1 MSEPETQD
9 QIPTEE
15 TTVAPVKR
23 RLGTWKT
30 WLNPTLMI
38 ATVLILLIS
47 LILSLNSQKKKSI
60 SPKDLMDAQAVIA
73 AKTARI
79 NAERASQGLPPIVG
93 FGSEAPEQIA
103 ARLSKDANTLAGMA
117 DQLRQLLVEKEK
129 IIAEKNNQLLV
140 SEQARQALTSQLGKL
155 QLQLENNL
163 NAGATIEGLR
173 AQLAEARSQAEAVS
187 GRPTKE
193 QFLALQERNTVLE
206 AKLNALMSEAV
217 PPAPA
222 PTPAPSSPAKLFADT
237 ANDLIPMAKGLY
249 QGLSSLEDHS
259 DLEISA
265 AYNRFAT
272 QYRATFLKE
281 VRFPAGSSQLNP
293 ADQMAIAESLA
304 DAPEGAMFLVVGY
317 ASTTGQADEN
327 RKLSSDRAT
336 MVASNLEQSKPGNQ
350 VVQAVYLGQ
359 TKRFSSRM
367 PERNQVCE
375 IWQINP

>member
-9 QIPTEE
+9 QIPTQESPL
-15 TTVAPVKR
+15 APVKR
-23 RLGTWKT
+23 RLETWKT
-30 WLNPTLMI
+30 WLNPSLMI
-38 ATVLILLIS
+38 AAVLILLIS

-60 SPKDLMDAQAVIA
+60 SPKDLMNAQAVIA

-93 FGSEAPEQIA
+93 FGNESPEQIA
-103 ARLSKDANTLAGMA
+103 ARLSKDANTLAGMS
-117 DQLRQLLVEKEK
+117 DQLRQLLAEKEK

-163 NAGATIEGLR
+163 NSGATIEGLR
-173 AQLAEARSQAEAVS
+173 TQLAEARSQAQAS
-187 GRPTKE
+187 ADRPTKE
-193 QFLALQERNTVLE
+193 QFLALQESNTVLE
-206 AKLNALMSEAV
+206 AKLKALISEAA
-217 PPAPA
+217 PPASA
-222 PTPAPSSPAKLFADT
+222 PAPSSPAKLFADT

-317 ASTTGQADEN
+317 ASTTGLADEN

>member
-1 MSEPETQD
+1 VSDPETQD
-9 QIPTEE
+9 PISTEDVPS
-15 TTVAPVKR
+15 TPR
-23 RLGTWKT
+23 QSRLMAWKV

-38 ATVLILLIS
+38 ATVLILFIS

-60 SPKDLMDAQAVIA
+60 EPKDIMAAQAVLA
-73 AKTARI
+73 AKTAKI
-79 NAERASQGLPPIVG
+79 NAERASQGLPPITG
-93 FGSEAPEQIA
+93 FGAEAPEQIA
-103 ARLSKDANTLAGMA
+103 ARLSKDATTLAGMS

-163 NAGATIEGLR
+163 SAGATVDALR
-173 AQLAEARSQAEAVS
+173 AQLTEARNQLEAAAS
-187 GRPTKE
+187 RPTRE
-193 QFLALQERNTVLE
+193 QFLALQERNTILE
-206 AKLNALMSEAV
+206 AKLNALANQ
-217 PPAPA
+217 PAPAAPAPA
-222 PTPAPSSPAKLFADT
+222 PSAPVKLFADT
-237 ANDLIPMAKGLY
+237 ANDLIPMGKGLY

-281 VRFPAGSSQLNP
+281 VRFPSGSSQLNP
-293 ADQMAIAESLA
+293 ADQMAIAEALS

-336 MVASNLEQSKPGNQ
+336 VVASNLEQAKPGNQ